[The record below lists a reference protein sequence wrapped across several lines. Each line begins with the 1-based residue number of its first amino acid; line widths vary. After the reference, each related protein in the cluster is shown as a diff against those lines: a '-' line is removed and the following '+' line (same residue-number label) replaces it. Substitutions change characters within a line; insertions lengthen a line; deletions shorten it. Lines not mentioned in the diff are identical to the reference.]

1 MSEYALTL
9 KTVRW
14 FKSEIN
20 ADNYERK
27 ADFSILVIMAILPSL
42 HVNYAKIRIERANM
56 F

>member
-1 MSEYALTL
+1 MSEYAVTL
-9 KTVRW
+9 KTIRW
-14 FKSEIN
+14 FKNEIN